1 YTLQSE
7 KRGSVSVG
15 TPILYRD
22 IEVGKVIDVRLGEF
36 ADRVI
41 TTIRIA
47 PQYTYLLRQN
57 SVFWNVSGL
66 DMSIG
71 ITGANVKA
79 GTFDSMLRGGITF
92 ATPEQKQL
100 TPAAPEGHTFYLYP
114 QAQEEWT
121 KWRTPIPKP

>member
-1 YTLQSE
+1 MHGA
-7 KRGSVSVG
+7 KRGTGSVR

-57 SVFWNVSGL
+57 SGSGNGSGRE
-66 DMSIG
+66 MAVG

>member
-1 YTLQSE
+1 M
-7 KRGSVSVG
+7 
-15 TPILYRD
+15 
-22 IEVGKVIDVRLGEF
+22 IDVRLGEF

-100 TPAAPEGHTFYLYP
+100 TPAAPEGILSTSTL
-114 QAQEEWT
+114 
-121 KWRTPIPKP
+121 KPKRNGPSGAHRSLSLSRKR